1 MEKPVA
7 QVKQEEG
14 RCVDDHNQNGI
25 SEEQH
30 VKHELSLNLEM
41 PPLKGTGGLFADQT
55 PTPTRLIGKCEEV
68 GLFEDLQK
76 VNPFDE
82 TFRRAVESRASVGTP
97 STEQPPSAGELT
109 IPSRTADGETLHTPH
124 VFPGTGEAMDNTDG
138 GVKQRCKRKI
148 NQPQRTKVPP
158 DGKKSSTKRV
168 VDILPKLPLCQP
180 SVSTC
185 ATIPVL
191 VMPPV
196 VVPKILAPVSIG
208 QPIGWGP
215 LQVKEKLKKHLQK
228 PREPSQEMDKTEGK
242 RIRPSSD
249 KEIAKSSSKPVNY
262 SNDNKDSRSEDT
274 DKHERWKAAAK
285 RYRTRVKESQDKQH
299 RHNIELEAE
308 ILRLRTELVAL
319 KHAHRHCS
327 VTREM
332 KFAVSQTQASLQ
344 NSSGAWESDG
354 APTKVVAGSTS
365 MKTIHRSS
373 NSDQQQSVALSEPQV
388 RLITSRIIDSHT
400 MNKKPIFF
408 VIGPGV
414 EPTSPG
420 CAVAEGSPSDQSACA
435 KD

>member
-1 MEKPVA
+1 MENPVA
-7 QVKQEEG
+7 PKIKLEEG
-14 RCVDDHNQNGI
+14 HCTDDRDQNAT
-25 SEEQH
+25 SEEQLK
-30 VKHELSLNLEM
+30 KHELSLNLEM
-41 PPLKGTGGLFADQT
+41 PPLKGTGGLFTDQT

-82 TFRRAVESRASVGTP
+82 TFRRAVESRSSVGTP

-124 VFPGTGEAMDNTDG
+124 VFPGTVEAVDNTDG
-138 GVKQRCKRKI
+138 EAKQRGKRKI
-148 NQPQRTKVPP
+148 QQSQRTTVPP
-158 DGKKSSTKRV
+158 DGMKSSTKRV

-180 SVSTC
+180 SVPTC

-196 VVPKILAPVSIG
+196 VVPKILAPVTIG
-208 QPIGWGP
+208 QSIGWGTH
-215 LQVKEKLKKHLQK
+215 VKEKLKKHLQK
-228 PREPSQEMDKTEGK
+228 PRNPSQETD
-242 RIRPSSD
+242 RIQGQRILSSSD
-249 KEIAKSSSKPVNY
+249 KGIAKSSSKPANY
-262 SNDNKDSRSEDT
+262 SNDNKESRSEDI

-319 KHAHRHCS
+319 KHAHRNCS

-332 KFAVSQTQASLQ
+332 KLAVSQPHSSLQ
-344 NSSGAWESDG
+344 NTSGALESDG
-354 APTKVVAGSTS
+354 PPTKVVAGSTC
-365 MKTIHRSS
+365 MKTTHRSS
-373 NSDQQQSVALSEPQV
+373 NTDQPVALSEPQV
-388 RLITSRIIDSHT
+388 RLITSRIINGHT

-408 VIGPGV
+408 VIAPGL
-414 EPTSPG
+414 EPTSPS
-420 CAVAEGSPSDQSACA
+420 CAVAEGSSSDKSARI